1 MAEMSKIKIILRG
14 DVYHKQYRLQK
25 ADGQTKD
32 RVEVWR
38 KNLHGLTD
46 DLAKQVIYILNY
58 SN

>member
-1 MAEMSKIKIILRG
+1 MSKIKIISRG
-14 DVYHKQYRLQK
+14 DVYHKLYRLQK

-58 SN
+58 PN